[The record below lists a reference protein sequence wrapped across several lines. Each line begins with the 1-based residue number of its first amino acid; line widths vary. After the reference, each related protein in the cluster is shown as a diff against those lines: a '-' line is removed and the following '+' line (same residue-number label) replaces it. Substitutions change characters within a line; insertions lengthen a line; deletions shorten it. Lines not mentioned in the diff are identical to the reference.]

1 MAGSL
6 LARLPI
12 LDPMYGLLKH
22 LLFRMDPER
31 AHHRTLRVFLWAL
44 AIPGMRFLLS
54 AVFGSRSTRLART
67 VAGLPFRNP
76 VGLAAGFDKD
86 GRYFRAMAVL
96 GFSHIEIGTVT
107 PRPQPGNPKPRLF
120 RLVRSR
126 ALVNRMGFNNE
137 GVEALAER
145 LAGPRPDGLVLGAN
159 IGKNK
164 DTPNEQA
171 VDDYVTC
178 FTRLYGLV
186 DYFTVNVSSPNTPGL
201 RALQDKEPLTRLLAS
216 LQSLNQDR
224 VPVFL
229 KIAPDLT
236 DSQLDEIIDIVVE
249 TGISGVIATN
259 TTIER
264 TGLAESRE
272 EIERIGAGG
281 LSGAPLLGRA
291 VEVVRYLHA
300 GSRGRFVVIG
310 AGGIDGPASAK
321 AHLDAGAS
329 LVQVYSGFIYRGP
342 RLVRHILRGL

>member
-1 MAGSL
+1 
-6 LARLPI
+6 
-12 LDPMYGLLKH
+12 MYGLLKH
-22 LLFRMDPER
+22 FLFRMDPER
-31 AHHRTLRVFLWAL
+31 THHLTMRVFLWAL
-44 AIPGMRFLLS
+44 AIPGMRPLLS
-54 AVFGSRSTRLART
+54 AVFGSRSTRLGRT
-67 VAGLPFRNP
+67 VAGLSFRNP

-96 GFSHIEIGTVT
+96 GFSHVEIGTVT

-137 GVEALAER
+137 GVEALAGR
-145 LAGPRPDGLVLGAN
+145 LAGPRPAGLVIGAN

-201 RALQDKEPLTRLLAS
+201 RALQDKEPLTRLLAT
-216 LQSLNQDR
+216 LQSLNHDQ

-236 DSQLDEIIDIVVE
+236 DSQLDEIVDIVLE
-249 TGISGVIATN
+249 TGIAGVIATN

-264 TGLAESRE
+264 KGLAESPE
-272 EIERIGAGG
+272 EIDRIGAGG
-281 LSGAPLLGRA
+281 LSGAPILDRSTD
-291 VEVVRYLHA
+291 VVRYLHT
-300 GSRGRFVVIG
+300 RGQGRLAVIG
-310 AGGIDGPASAK
+310 VGGIDGPDSAR
-321 AHLDAGAS
+321 AHLAAGAS
-329 LVQVYSGFIYRGP
+329 LVQVYSGLIYQGP
-342 RLVRHILRGL
+342 GLVGRILRGL